1 MKEFLHRI
9 FSCCMALHLL
19 LSTTSWKVEKH
30 YCMGRLMD
38 FSLFSQVDDCGMD
51 MDFGDN
57 QDSVEQSEDSCCSD
71 ETISMQGQDDLLK
84 GFDQISTP
92 QKVFLTAFI
101 YSYISLLTE
110 GETQNRPF
118 DLYPPPLLTKD
129 IHLVNEV
136 FLI

>member
-1 MKEFLHRI
+1 
-9 FSCCMALHLL
+9 
-19 LSTTSWKVEKH
+19 
-30 YCMGRLMD
+30 MD

-129 IHLVNEV
+129 IHLVNGV